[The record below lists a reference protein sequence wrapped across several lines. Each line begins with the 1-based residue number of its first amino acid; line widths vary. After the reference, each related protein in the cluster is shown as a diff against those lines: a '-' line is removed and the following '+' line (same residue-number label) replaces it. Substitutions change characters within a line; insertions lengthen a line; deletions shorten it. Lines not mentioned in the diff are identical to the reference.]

1 MPLINFGL
9 RRPREELLQVQQH
22 NSACPSITPEVP
34 VQMVLEPIKLP
45 VEALPLLAGTVV
57 IDHAG
62 AVQGHQ
68 HLIAVGLVDL
78 PVSDV
83 RGVNRAHLATLPQGK
98 VDAFHRLPLS
108 VQDFPPP
115 AGGTGKQVGFKVLDA
130 LLPPD
135 AITALPAI
143 EEHLPVAIHLVDG
156 AEGGAPG
163 LPLCLPLRFAAL
175 IPRLPALRTGHKKVF
190 ALRTVVL

>member
-1 MPLINFGL
+1 M
-9 RRPREELLQVQQH
+9 
-22 NSACPSITPEVP
+22 
-34 VQMVLEPIKLP
+34 
-45 VEALPLLAGTVV
+45 V

-83 RGVNRAHLATLPQGK
+83 RGVNGAHLATLPQGK

-135 AITALPAI
+135 AVTALPAMK
-143 EEHLPVAIHLVDG
+143 EHLPIAIHLVDG

-163 LPLCLPLRFAAL
+163 LRV
-175 IPRLPALRTGHKKVF
+175 PALPGRWASYREAARFRGRIRPGYS
-190 ALRTVVL
+190 AED